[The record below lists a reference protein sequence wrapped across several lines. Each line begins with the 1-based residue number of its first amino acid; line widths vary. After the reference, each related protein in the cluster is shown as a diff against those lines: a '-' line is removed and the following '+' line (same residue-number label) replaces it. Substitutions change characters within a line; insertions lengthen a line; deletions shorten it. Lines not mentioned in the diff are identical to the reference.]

1 MMTSYMHG
9 FLKHIAETQD
19 RINQLIWL
27 HDHAELS
34 APDIL

>member
-1 MMTSYMHG
+1 MKSYMHG

-27 HDHAELS
+27 YD
-34 APDIL
+34 DIL